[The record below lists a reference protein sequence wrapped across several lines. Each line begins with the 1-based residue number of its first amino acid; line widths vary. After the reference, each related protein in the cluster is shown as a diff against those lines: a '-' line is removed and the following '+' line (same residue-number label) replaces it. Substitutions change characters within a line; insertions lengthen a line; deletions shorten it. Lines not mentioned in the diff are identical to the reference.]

1 MTNNSINRIAK
12 QQNTVPLAAEDA
24 DAKFLRAL
32 GDRVRQARAQR
43 EMTRKILAENSNVSE
58 RYIAQLESGLGN
70 ISILL
75 LRQVANALNLPLT
88 ELLQPNNESSREL
101 ELMRQLLA
109 KLPNAKL
116 TALRK
121 KLMRDIN
128 QSEAKPKDRIALV
141 GLRGAG
147 KSTLGA
153 MLAKSLQLPFIELD
167 KEIERTAGMDQAEIF
182 LLYGPS
188 GYRRLENQCLEKIIA
203 QNDRAIISIGGGVV
217 TEADTYNK
225 LLENCYTVWI
235 KAAPEEHMSRVIAQG
250 DTRPMRDHK
259 EAMQDLKNI
268 LTAREPLYAHADL
281 TLDTSGESAK
291 RSLQKLTTALS
302 LQEETA

>member
-116 TALRK
+116 TA
-121 KLMRDIN
+121 
-128 QSEAKPKDRIALV
+128 
-141 GLRGAG
+141 
-147 KSTLGA
+147 
-153 MLAKSLQLPFIELD
+153 
-167 KEIERTAGMDQAEIF
+167 
-182 LLYGPS
+182 
-188 GYRRLENQCLEKIIA
+188 
-203 QNDRAIISIGGGVV
+203 
-217 TEADTYNK
+217 
-225 LLENCYTVWI
+225 
-235 KAAPEEHMSRVIAQG
+235 
-250 DTRPMRDHK
+250 
-259 EAMQDLKNI
+259 
-268 LTAREPLYAHADL
+268 
-281 TLDTSGESAK
+281 
-291 RSLQKLTTALS
+291 
-302 LQEETA
+302 

>member
-1 MTNNSINRIAK
+1 MIINSTNRIAR
-12 QQNTVPLAAEDA
+12 QQNATPVAAQDA
-24 DAKFLRAL
+24 DAKFLRTL
-32 GDRVRQARAQR
+32 GERVRQARAQR
-43 EMTRKILAENSNVSE
+43 QMTRKTLAHNSDVSE

-75 LRQVANALNLPLT
+75 LRQVASALNLPVT
-88 ELLQPNNESSREL
+88 ELLQPTNDASREL

-109 KLPNAKL
+109 KLPDAKL

-128 QSEAKPKDRIALV
+128 QSEAKPRDRIALV

-153 MLAKSLQLPFIELD
+153 MLAKSLSLPFIELD
-167 KEIERTAGMDQAEIF
+167 KEIERTAGMDQGEIF

-203 QNDRAIISIGGGVV
+203 QNERAVISIGGGVV
-217 TEADTYNK
+217 TEPDTYNK

-235 KAAPEEHMSRVIAQG
+235 KAAAEEHMARVVAQG
-250 DTRPMRDHK
+250 DMRPMRDHK

-268 LTAREPLYAHADL
+268 LTTREPLYARADL
-281 TLDTSGESAK
+281 TLDTTGETAK
-291 RSLQKLTTALS
+291 RSLQKLTTVLS